1 MPGCCRSH
9 ASAVAIA
16 RGDGLQQVLVPITGR
31 HHPHRHRHPNHPSPA
46 RHTGEPA
53 ASQPRSARRV
63 ADLSRSLMERIS
75 MMPGLCGRGL
85 ARDSYWP
92 ALIRICA
99 SLTHGRAIGSPSGD
113 GVAYA
118 GWHVGLRHCFAAS
131 AQPLTAASTLP
142 RVVAPAPGDHGRAA
156 LSACPAPQQPR
167 SKQCLPIEVAVMSTA
182 RTS

>member
-1 MPGCCRSH
+1 MK
-9 ASAVAIA
+9 
-16 RGDGLQQVLVPITGR
+16 
-31 HHPHRHRHPNHPSPA
+31 
-46 RHTGEPA
+46 
-53 ASQPRSARRV
+53 
-63 ADLSRSLMERIS
+63 RIS
-75 MMPGLCGRGL
+75 MMPRLCGRGL

-92 ALIRICA
+92 SLIRISA
-99 SLTHGRAIGSPSGD
+99 SLGRDGIIESLTGS

-118 GWHVGLRHCFAAS
+118 SGHVVLRHCFAAS